1 MSDTS
6 MGNKI
11 QVEHLAR
18 TAMVYLRQSSPGQ
31 VRHNVESRRLQYA
44 LAQRASALG
53 FERVQTIDCDL
64 GLSATV
70 GSQRPGFQ
78 QLLSAV
84 AMGDVGIVF
93 SRELSRL
100 SRTDKDWCHLME
112 MCQLFDTLIADEE
125 TIYDPNNAD
134 DQLVLGIKGTLSVAE
149 MNVLRLRMQRGKEAK
164 AQRGELFCTIA
175 PGYVRE
181 GARLV
186 KDPNVRVQ
194 EIIALVFQKFLALGS
209 IRQAYRWFL
218 DNRIEVPTNKSLG
231 GKLAIAWKLPAQTF
245 IPSVLH
251 NPVYAGAYAYGR
263 RPVEKVVEQGTIKK
277 RQRPIQPAEHT
288 RILIKD
294 THEGYISWDTYTRVQ
309 AMAEHNGTNFRA
321 DEATLAA
328 RQGGGL
334 LTGLLRCAR
343 CGHKLQVRYWGKQ
356 GTTPR
361 YLCHGD
367 YQGSGHYCIGF
378 GGKSVDRFIGD
389 EVCALLAPQGIRAS
403 LIALDKI
410 DAAGGQQTKALQ
422 RQLQQ
427 AQYEAGRAGAQYDQ
441 CDPNNRLVAGTLEQR
456 WNEKLAKVAELT
468 RAIEAAKAEQHTL
481 SAAERGA
488 ILGLGERFG
497 EVWNHPRCENR
508 LKKRLVRALIKEII
522 ADIDEVQQQLK
533 LIVHWYGG
541 AHTQLTLPRPL
552 PAGKAHR
559 TADEDCAL
567 IQKMA
572 VRYSDAEIAQVLS
585 KHGRKTGKGNRWTQ
599 SSVGLARRK
608 LGIKPAPPKDPNLL
622 NLVQAQKYLNVSDS
636 TLLRL
641 IEHKLLP
648 ATQLASFAPYEINKA
663 DLDSGHIAGIVKTLK
678 TTGKLIL
685 KGGPLDNQKTL
696 FA

>member
-1 MSDTS
+1 

-31 VRHNVESRRLQYA
+31 VRHNVESRRLRYA
-44 LAQRASALG
+44 LAHRASHLG

-84 AMGDVGIVF
+84 VMGDVGIVF

-125 TIYDPNNAD
+125 TVYDPNNAD

-164 AQRGELFCTIA
+164 AKRGELFCTIA
-175 PGYVRE
+175 PSYVRD
-181 GARLV
+181 GVRLV

-194 EIIALVFQKFLALGS
+194 EIISLVFQKFLELGS
-209 IRQAYRWFL
+209 IRQTYRWFL
-218 DNRIEVPTNKSLG
+218 DNRMEVPTNKSQG
-231 GKLAIAWKLPAQTF
+231 GKLVIAWKLPAQTF
-245 IPSVLH
+245 MPSVLH

-263 RPVEKVVEQGTIKK
+263 RPVENIVDAGVIKK
-277 RQRPIQPAEHT
+277 RQRAIQSAEHT
-288 RILIKD
+288 KILIKE
-294 THEGYISWDTYTRVQ
+294 THEGYISWDLYTRVQ

-361 YLCHGD
+361 YLCHGG
-367 YQGSGHYCIGF
+367 YQGSGRYCIGF

-389 EVCALLAPQGIRAS
+389 EVGALLAPQGIRAS

-410 DAAGGQQTKALQ
+410 DAEGGQQIKALE

-427 AQYEAGRAGAQYDQ
+427 ARYEAAYIPDR
-441 CDPNNRLVAGTLEQR
+441 
-456 WNEKLAKVAELT
+456 
-468 RAIEAAKAEQHTL
+468 
-481 SAAERGA
+481 
-488 ILGLGERFG
+488 
-497 EVWNHPRCENR
+497 
-508 LKKRLVRALIKEII
+508 
-522 ADIDEVQQQLK
+522 
-533 LIVHWYGG
+533 
-541 AHTQLTLPRPL
+541 
-552 PAGKAHR
+552 
-559 TADEDCAL
+559 
-567 IQKMA
+567 
-572 VRYSDAEIAQVLS
+572 
-585 KHGRKTGKGNRWTQ
+585 
-599 SSVGLARRK
+599 
-608 LGIKPAPPKDPNLL
+608 
-622 NLVQAQKYLNVSDS
+622 
-636 TLLRL
+636 
-641 IEHKLLP
+641 
-648 ATQLASFAPYEINKA
+648 
-663 DLDSGHIAGIVKTLK
+663 
-678 TTGKLIL
+678 
-685 KGGPLDNQKTL
+685 
-696 FA
+696 